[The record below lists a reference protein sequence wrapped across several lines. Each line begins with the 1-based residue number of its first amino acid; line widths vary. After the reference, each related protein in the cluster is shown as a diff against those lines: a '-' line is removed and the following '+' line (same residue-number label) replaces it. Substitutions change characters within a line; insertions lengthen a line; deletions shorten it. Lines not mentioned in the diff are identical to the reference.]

1 MEPSTL
7 NPLYVDSELDIAI
20 MALFT
25 LLFFTTTMQVY
36 SSSPII
42 QGGTKCVVLHHKW
55 TITVSDM

>member
-42 QGGTKCVVLHHKW
+42 QGGTKCVVLHHK
-55 TITVSDM
+55 